1 MVITNISAVI
11 KIKVS
16 MNSLFYGEVFMFPAD
31 KNARI
36 NELPFVAPCNKLKL
50 NAPFRW
56 LRKGWADI
64 KKAPKQS
71 LTYGL
76 IIVVLSYVVSLMVWL
91 YGGLGLLA
99 SVVSGFLFLGP
110 VLAIGLYSISCQIQA
125 GMTPKLGYCL
135 REGKRHLGNELIFA
149 VILSVIF
156 LVWARAASMTH
167 ILYPEVTNAVWTQFI
182 PFLAVGTFEGAVFSA
197 IIFCFSAFSLPMIM
211 DRKVDVVTAVI
222 TSINAVLRNKAV
234 LFLWACLIVFI
245 VAVGFATAFIGF
257 IVLMPLVGHATW
269 HAYQE
274 TINADDWPKQGNINE
289 N

>member
-1 MVITNISAVI
+1 
-11 KIKVS
+11 
-16 MNSLFYGEVFMFPAD
+16 MFPVD
-31 KNARI
+31 KNANT
-36 NELPFVAPCNKLKL
+36 NELPFVAPCNTLKL
-50 NAPFRW
+50 SAPLRW
-56 LRKGWADI
+56 LKLGWSDI

-71 LTYGL
+71 LTYGSF
-76 IIVVLSYVVSLMVWL
+76 IVVLSYCLSLLVWF
-91 YGGLGLLA
+91 YGGLGLLI
-99 SVVSGFLFLGP
+99 SLLSGFLFLGP
-110 VLAIGLYSISCQIQA
+110 VLAIGLYSISCQLQA
-125 GMTPKLGYCL
+125 GMTPQLGYCL

-156 LVWARAASMTH
+156 LVWARAATMTH
-167 ILYPEVTNAVWTQFI
+167 ILFPEVSNAAWTQFI

-234 LFLWACLIVFI
+234 LLVWAGIIVLIVAI
-245 VAVGFATAFIGF
+245 GFATAFIGF

-274 TINADDWPKQGNINE
+274 TINADSWPKHE
-289 N
+289 SL

>member
-1 MVITNISAVI
+1 
-11 KIKVS
+11 
-16 MNSLFYGEVFMFPAD
+16 MFPAD
-31 KNARI
+31 KNART

-56 LRKGWADI
+56 LAKGWLDI
-64 KKAPKQS
+64 KKAPQQS

-76 IIVVLSYVVSLMVWL
+76 IIVGLSYAISLIVWF

-125 GMTPKLGYCL
+125 GMSPKLGYCL

-167 ILYPEVTNAVWTQFI
+167 ILYPEVSNAAWTQFV

-234 LFLWACLIVFI
+234 LLLWACIIVSI
-245 VAVGFATAFIGF
+245 VAIGFATAFIGF

-274 TINADDWPKQGNINE
+274 TINADDWPKQGDLQE

>member
-1 MVITNISAVI
+1 
-11 KIKVS
+11 
-16 MNSLFYGEVFMFPAD
+16 MFPKD
-31 KNARI
+31 KNANV
-36 NELPFVAPCNKLKL
+36 NELPFVAPCKKL
-50 NAPFRW
+50 NMSAPFRW
-56 LRKGWADI
+56 LRLGWLDI
-64 KKAPKQS
+64 KKAPQQS
-71 LTYGL
+71 LTYGS
-76 IIVVLSYVVSLMVWL
+76 IIVGLSYVVSLMVWT
-91 YGGLGLLA
+91 YGGLGLLV
-99 SVVSGFLFLGP
+99 SLLSGFLFLGP

-167 ILYPEVTNAVWTQFI
+167 ILYPEVSNAAWTQFI

-211 DRKVDVVTAVI
+211 DRKTDVVTAVI

-234 LFLWACLIVFI
+234 LFLWACII
-245 VAVGFATAFIGF
+245 VATVAIGFATAFIGF

-269 HAYQE
+269 HGYQE
-274 TINADDWPKQGNINE
+274 TIIADSWPKHQSLD
-289 N
+289 

>member
-1 MVITNISAVI
+1 MSSAG
-11 KIKVS
+11 
-16 MNSLFYGEVFMFPAD
+16 NQNLD
-31 KNARI
+31 
-36 NELPFVAPCNKLKL
+36 ELPFVAPCIKLEIT
-50 NAPFRW
+50 APFRW
-56 LRKGWADI
+56 LKLGWADL

-71 LTYGL
+71 LSYGAA
-76 IIVVLSYVVSLMVWL
+76 IVALSYCVSLMVWL

-99 SVVSGFLFLGP
+99 SLLSGFLFLGP

-125 GMTPKLGYCL
+125 GMTPQLGYCL

-167 ILYPEVTNAVWTQFI
+167 ILFPEQADAAWSQFVL
-182 PFLAVGTFEGAVFSA
+182 FFAVGTFEGAVFSA

-211 DRKVDVVTAVI
+211 DRKVDVVTAIV
-222 TSINAVLRNKAV
+222 TSINAVLRNRRV
-234 LFLWACLIVFI
+234 SFLWGCIIVLIVVI
-245 VAVGFATAFIGF
+245 GFATAFIGF
-257 IVLMPLVGHATW
+257 VVLMPLVGHATW

-274 TINADDWPKQGNINE
+274 TIDAEAWPKHGAIGE